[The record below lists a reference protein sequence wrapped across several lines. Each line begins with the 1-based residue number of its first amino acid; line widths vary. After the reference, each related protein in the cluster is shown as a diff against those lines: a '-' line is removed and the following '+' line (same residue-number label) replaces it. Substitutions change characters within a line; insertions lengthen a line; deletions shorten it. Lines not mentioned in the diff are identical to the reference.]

1 MNLIRT
7 FLIVSIG
14 FLAIACDSDQDASR
28 AVEQA
33 VAREILAPAA
43 DTDQQLAEKV
53 EKALGIGAGSP
64 PYGVTVT
71 AADGRVMLWGTVD
84 SEATRKR
91 FEVIA
96 AGVVGVTSLDNRLQV
111 DPGV

>member
-1 MNLIRT
+1 M
-7 FLIVSIG
+7 IVSIAVS
-14 FLAIACDSDQDASR
+14 LAACDGDPDASR

-43 DTDQQLAEKV
+43 DSDRQLAEKV
-53 EKALGIGAGSP
+53 EKALGINTGNP
-64 PYGVTVT
+64 PYGVAVT
-71 AADGRVMLWGTVD
+71 AADGRIMLWGTVD

>member
-1 MNLIRT
+1 MKLFRNLS
-7 FLIVSIG
+7 IVSIG
-14 FLAIACDSDQDASR
+14 LLVAACDVDQDASR

-53 EKALGIGAGSP
+53 EKALGLNAGSP
-64 PYGVTVT
+64 PYGVAVT
-71 AADGRVMLWGTVD
+71 ASGGRIMLWGTVE